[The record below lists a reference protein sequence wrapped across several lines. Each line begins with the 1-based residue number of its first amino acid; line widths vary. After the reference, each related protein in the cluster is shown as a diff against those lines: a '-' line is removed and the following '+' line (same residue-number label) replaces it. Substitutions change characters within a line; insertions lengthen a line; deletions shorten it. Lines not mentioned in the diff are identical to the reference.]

1 MRDTNIAEGNSWFL
15 TQGVSS
21 PISTSGCHNVWEH
34 PCCMSEGTGE
44 LVLFEVFL
52 SLKTHGDLQFW
63 SDFQHFGVIQSQDI
77 CVKCPAGNQIN
88 S

>member
-1 MRDTNIAEGNSWFL
+1 
-15 TQGVSS
+15 
-21 PISTSGCHNVWEH
+21 
-34 PCCMSEGTGE
+34 MSEGTGE